1 MLLPMACHNYIN
13 GGRPHNT
20 SPQMTR
26 TEAFILI
33 RNNVRSIKDS
43 KKREYL
49 NDVVMNDGTQ
59 HEVWSSDLIEFAQ
72 QFA

>member
-1 MLLPMACHNYIN
+1 MN
-13 GGRPHNT
+13 
-20 SPQMTR
+20 R

-43 KKREYL
+43 KQREFL
-49 NDVVMNDGTQ
+49 HDVVMNDGTE

>member
-1 MLLPMACHNYIN
+1 MN
-13 GGRPHNT
+13 
-20 SPQMTR
+20 R

-43 KKREYL
+43 KQLEFL

-59 HEVWSSDLIEFAQ
+59 HEVWSSDLVEFAQ

>member
-1 MLLPMACHNYIN
+1 MACHNSFN

-20 SPQMTR
+20 STQMNR

-43 KKREYL
+43 KQREFL
-49 NDVVMNDGTQ
+49 HDVVMNDGTL
-59 HEVWSSDLIEFAQ
+59 HEVWSSDLVEFAQ